1 MSIKYS
7 EILAADEVLSA
18 GNDDIIVLAIVDGGA
33 PTGYTTKAIKKS
45 NLIPETF
52 PKAFHTLTEFGPS
65 LIYQWDYLLGY
76 NAQITMVSNRL
87 LAEPTNVADGDYGTL
102 VITQDGVGG
111 WTLGLPPSFK
121 VVNGGAG
128 AITLSTAANAVD
140 SISWVKKGSDFL
152 VTLGLNFN

>member
-18 GNDDIIVLAIVDGGA
+18 GDNDIIVLAIVDGGA

-45 NLIPETF
+45 NLIVEPL
-52 PKAFHTLTEFGPS
+52 KAFHTLTEFGPS
-65 LIYQWDYLLGY
+65 LVYQWDYDLGY
-76 NAQITMVSNRL
+76 NAQITMVSDRL
-87 LAEPTNVADGDYGTL
+87 MAEPTNVADGDYGTL
-102 VITQDGVGG
+102 VITQDATGG

-121 VVNGGAG
+121 VVNGGGG
-128 AITLSTAANAVD
+128 AITLSTAPNSVD

-152 VTLGLNFN
+152 VTLGLNFS